1 VETAVAKIVG
11 NEIEAEL
18 ACSLLRAEG
27 IKCFH
32 KRTDLAA
39 GRADASMSI
48 GGPFEI
54 VVAEPDLDRARELLA
69 EPAGA

>member
-1 VETAVAKIVG
+1 VEIAVAKVVG

-39 GRADASMSI
+39 GRGDASLSV

-54 VVAEPDLDRARELLA
+54 VVAETDLERAQELLA
-69 EPAGA
+69 

>member
-1 VETAVAKIVG
+1 LAVARVAVVG

-18 ACSLLRAEG
+18 ACSYLRAEG
-27 IKCFH
+27 IKCFS

-39 GRADASMSI
+39 GAGDGSSSL

-54 VVAEPDLDRARELLA
+54 WVSEEDVERARELL
-69 EPAGA
+69 PK